1 MAKEHWRPAWDRE
14 GRIPHWASGV
24 ASTNWHN
31 VFGGSKY
38 LWGNTPAVDVLNL
51 ERNEGIDYKEDI
63 ALLFAGQC
71 RIVVRLC
78 LLMYNSVRRF
88 ASCR

>member
-14 GRIPHWASGV
+14 GRIPPWASGV

-51 ERNEGIDYKEDI
+51 KRNEGIGYKEDI

-71 RIVVRLC
+71 
-78 LLMYNSVRRF
+78 
-88 ASCR
+88 